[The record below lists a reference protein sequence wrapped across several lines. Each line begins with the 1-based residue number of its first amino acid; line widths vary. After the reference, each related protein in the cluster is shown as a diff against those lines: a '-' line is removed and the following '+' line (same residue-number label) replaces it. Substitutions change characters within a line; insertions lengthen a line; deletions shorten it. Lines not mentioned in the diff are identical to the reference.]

1 MKNEIMTNKR
11 IKICYG
17 DEEGISFKIPS
28 ASRDE
33 YQYVSWDTDNG
44 WSCTC
49 EHYHYRKKYC
59 KHMNEAKRFLQEL
72 NEEVQKCDVPFTSK
86 L

>member
-1 MKNEIMTNKR
+1 MSRSIQIHFADK
-11 IKICYG
+11 
-17 DEEGISFKIPS
+17 EGVCFKVPS
-28 ASRDE
+28 SSRDE
-33 YQYVSWDTDNG
+33 YQYVSWDVDNG

-59 KHMNEAKRFLQEL
+59 KHMDEAKQFLQSL
-72 NEEVQKCDVPFTSK
+72 NDNVQECYEAFTSN